1 MSRTSES
8 RGRLPNSK
16 KTDQRWRTQTK
27 STNEPDE
34 KEEGAAKEKL
44 IELVQSLL
52 KNNIVEPEKLLK
64 RAGNVEK
71 VVHLN
76 PQEILK
82 LVDGVVKFPD
92 EYIKISVSRQS
103 NYKIDNTIESTRSRW
118 DFGRNDLSLLKQDN
132 VPFDAVVEAR

>member
-1 MSRTSES
+1 M
-8 RGRLPNSK
+8 PNSK

-103 NYKIDNTIESTRSRW
+103 NYKIDNTIESTRSR
-118 DFGRNDLSLLKQDN
+118 
-132 VPFDAVVEAR
+132 